1 VPAASIDADSAAR
14 VDLVGP
20 SRGAA
25 TLTAPAAVSS
35 RLDRG
40 WPQRDLT
47 PWIALAGL
55 WREAEAQLAEDE
67 ANLRQAYGP
76 QWPRV
81 PQGYGEVA
89 TDARDI
95 LGAGIVSFRLE
106 ATDPVSLSLELGPFV
121 QFTVETVKYVSEP
134 LPLLG
139 ECLGAD
145 LTGLTL
151 EALWHVARGVLRL
164 ADVPPPN
171 PAWCRPAAARAA
183 AVALAAF
190 GEEMRA
196 AGDVT
201 QQLYDDFTDELW
213 DLEAVQKQRNL
224 DRWWQVGSRR
234 AARAELT
241 AVSRSGRAPT
251 NLRATMETIRRASE
265 LREGVDASWASMRG
279 HLGWFADDPIP
290 DADGATRSLSS
301 LLELQTA
308 LGNEVNEERLAQ
320 LARADA
326 FVTDELKEPA
336 DAIVDSISVWTGM
349 ARRFDGPDPY
359 AFTIPEL
366 EQWAAVTK
374 QSLDVLLALKESIS
388 KLRPR
393 IRSVAELFDDVVAR
407 DRVDQIRALLGL
419 APVKEGEER

>member
-14 VDLVGP
+14 VDLVDLA
-20 SRGAA
+20 RGAA
-25 TLTAPAAVSS
+25 TLTAASAVTS
-35 RLDRG
+35 RVDRG
-40 WPQRDLT
+40 WPQRDLS

-55 WREAEAQLAEDE
+55 WREAKAQLSEDE

-76 QWPRV
+76 HWPLV
-81 PQGYGEVA
+81 PRGYSAVA
-89 TDARDI
+89 TDAKDI
-95 LGAGIVSFRLE
+95 LADGIVSLRLE

-121 QFTVETVKYVSEP
+121 QFTMETVKYVSEP

-145 LTGLTL
+145 LSGLTL
-151 EALWHVARGVLRL
+151 EELWHVARGVLRL

-183 AVALAAF
+183 AVALSAF

-213 DLEAVQKQRNL
+213 QLRAVQKQRDI
-224 DRWWQVGSRR
+224 DRWWQFGSRR
-234 AARAELT
+234 AARTELT
-241 AVSRSGRAPT
+241 GVSRSGRAPA
-251 NLRATMETIRRASE
+251 NIRATMATIRRASE
-265 LREGVDASWASMRG
+265 LREDVDASWASMRG

-290 DADGATRSLSS
+290 DAEGATRSLSS

-308 LGNEVNEERLAQ
+308 LGNQVNEEKLAQ

-326 FVTDELKEPA
+326 FVTDELREPA

-349 ARRFDGPDPY
+349 AKRFDGPDPY

-366 EQWAAVTK
+366 EQWAAVTR
-374 QSLDVLLALKESIS
+374 QSIDVLLALKESIS
-388 KLRPR
+388 QLRPH
-393 IRSVAELFDDVVAR
+393 IRSVAELFDDMVAR
-407 DRVDQIRALLGL
+407 DRVDLIRQLLGI

>member
-1 VPAASIDADSAAR
+1 
-14 VDLVGP
+14 
-20 SRGAA
+20 
-25 TLTAPAAVSS
+25 
-35 RLDRG
+35 
-40 WPQRDLT
+40 
-47 PWIALAGL
+47 
-55 WREAEAQLAEDE
+55 
-67 ANLRQAYGP
+67 
-76 QWPRV
+76 
-81 PQGYGEVA
+81 
-89 TDARDI
+89 
-95 LGAGIVSFRLE
+95 
-106 ATDPVSLSLELGPFV
+106 
-121 QFTVETVKYVSEP
+121 VETVKYVSAP

-139 ECLGAD
+139 ECLGCD

-151 EALWHVARGVLRL
+151 EELWHAARGVLRL

-183 AVALAAF
+183 AVALEAF

-201 QQLYDDFTDELW
+201 QQLYDDYTDELW
-213 DLEAVQKQRNL
+213 ELRAVQRQREL
-224 DRWWQVGSRR
+224 DRWWQFGSRR
-234 AARAELT
+234 AARAELVG
-241 AVSRSGRAPT
+241 VSRSGRAPSDV
-251 NLRATMETIRRASE
+251 RATMATIRRASE

-290 DADGATRSLSS
+290 DADGATRSLSA

-308 LGNEVNEERLAQ
+308 LGNEVNEVRLAE

-326 FVTDELKEPA
+326 FVTDELKAPA

-374 QSLDVLLALKESIS
+374 QSIDVLLGLKESIS
-388 KLRPR
+388 QLRPR

-407 DRVDQIRALLGL
+407 DRVDQIRQLLGL